1 MGQNDTLGEF
11 EHLVSVAIMRLR
23 NNAYG
28 MMIRTEIHKRADRDV
43 SIGAVYTT
51 LERLEQKGLVSS
63 RVGEP
68 TPERGGR
75 AKRYYKLTA
84 SGVKTLKASR
94 GALTRM
100 WKGLRIAEA

>member
-1 MGQNDTLGEF
+1 MGRNDTLGEF
-11 EHLVSVAIMRLR
+11 EHLVLVAIMRLR
-23 NNAYG
+23 NKAYG
-28 MMIRTEIHKRADRDV
+28 MTIRREIHERTDRDV

-63 RVGEP
+63 RVADP

-84 SGVKTLKASR
+84 PGVKAVNASR
-94 GALTRM
+94 AALVRM
-100 WKGLRIAEA
+100 WKGLRPVEA